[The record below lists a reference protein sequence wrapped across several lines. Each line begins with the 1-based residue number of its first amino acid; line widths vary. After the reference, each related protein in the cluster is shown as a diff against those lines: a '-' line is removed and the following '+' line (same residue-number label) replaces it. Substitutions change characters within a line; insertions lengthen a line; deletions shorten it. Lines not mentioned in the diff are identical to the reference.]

1 GMANSAATPAQV
13 ELLAERGAAQLL
25 SGPPADT
32 AEAVAGRLLAIQGQD
47 LRGARLAI
55 RARSTAL
62 TAADVD
68 EALTVRRTLVTGWLN
83 RGTLHL
89 VRSADYWRLHQLT
102 TPPLHTGCFRRL
114 GQEGI
119 QPDEADRG
127 VAVIERALAA
137 DGPLTRAQLGERL
150 SAAGL
155 RTAGQA
161 LVYLLFLAGLRG
173 ISVRGPMAGS
183 EQAFVLA
190 RDWLGAPPAVDRDAG
205 LGWLARRYLAGH
217 GPAADRDLAKWS
229 GLSLRAARRGLAS
242 IAAELAERADGLVSL
257 AQPPGDGVSAGPP
270 ADDGLERGVAGGGV
284 PGGGAPGGGAR
295 GDGATRGGA
304 SGGGAPGGSAPG
316 GLPPA
321 RLLGAFDPVLHG
333 WQSRDPVL
341 GRHERA
347 IVQGGMFRPF
357 AMVRGRAVGTWGLP
371 GGRVVLTELEELTA
385 ADRAELAADA
395 ADVARF
401 LGLPQPIR

>member
-1 GMANSAATPAQV
+1 MANSPAAPAQAQV
-13 ELLAERGAAQLL
+13 LAERGAAQLL
-25 SGPPADT
+25 SGPPADS

-47 LRGARLAI
+47 PRGARLAI
-55 RARSTAL
+55 RARSTGL

-68 EALTVRRTLVTGWLN
+68 QALTVRRTLVTGWLN

-89 VRSADYWRLHQLT
+89 VRSADYWPLHQLT

-114 GQEGI
+114 AQEGI

-127 VAVIERALAA
+127 IAVIEHALRT

-173 ISVRGPMAGS
+173 VSVRGPMTGQ
-183 EQAFVLA
+183 EQAYVLA
-190 RDWLGAPPAVDRDAG
+190 RDWLGAPPAFDRDTA

-217 GPAADRDLAKWS
+217 GPATDRDLAKWS
-229 GLSLRAARRGLAS
+229 GLSLRDVRRGLAS
-242 IAAELAERADGLVSL
+242 IAAESAESAESAER
-257 AQPPGDGVSAGPP
+257 AGPP
-270 ADDGLERGVAGGGV
+270 AE
-284 PGGGAPGGGAR
+284 
-295 GDGATRGGA
+295 
-304 SGGGAPGGSAPG
+304 
-316 GLPPA
+316 LPPA

-333 WQSRDPVL
+333 WQSRAPVL
-341 GRHERA
+341 GQHERA

-371 GGRVVLTELEELTA
+371 GGRVVLRELEELTA

-395 ADVARF
+395 ADVTRF
-401 LGLPQPIR
+401 LGLPQPAS

>member
-1 GMANSAATPAQV
+1 MANSAAAPAQAR
-13 ELLAERGAAQLL
+13 LLAERGAAQLL
-25 SGPPADT
+25 SAPPADS
-32 AEAVAGRLLAIQGQD
+32 AEAVARRLLAIQGQD
-47 LRGARLAI
+47 PRGARLAI
-55 RARSTAL
+55 RARSTGL

-68 EALTVRRTLVTGWLN
+68 RALTERRTLVTGWLN

-114 GQEGI
+114 AQEGI
-119 QPDEADRG
+119 QPDQADRG
-127 VAVIERALAA
+127 AGVIERALTK

-173 ISVRGPMAGS
+173 ISVRGPMAGQ
-183 EQAFVLA
+183 EQAYVLA
-190 RDWLGAPPAVDRDAG
+190 RDWLGSPPAADREAT
-205 LGWLARRYLAGH
+205 LSWLARRYLAGH

-242 IAAELAERADGLVSL
+242 IAADLVERADGLASL
-257 AQPPGDGVSAGPP
+257 ALGEGSGAGQP
-270 ADDGLERGVAGGGV
+270 DGLAGEPGGCGPGGEVPGRRVPGHRVPGHRV
-284 PGGGAPGGGAR
+284 PGGQ
-295 GDGATRGGA
+295 A
-304 SGGGAPGGSAPG
+304 SAE
-316 GLPPA
+316 LPPA
-321 RLLGAFDPVLHG
+321 RLLGAFDPVLPG
-333 WQSRDPVL
+333 WQSRAPVL
-341 GRHERA
+341 GRHAKA

-371 GGRVVLTELEELTA
+371 GGRVVVTELEDLTDTDHA
-385 ADRAELAADA
+385 ALAADA
-395 ADVARF
+395 ADVTRF
-401 LGLPQPIR
+401 LGLPPAS

>member
-1 GMANSAATPAQV
+1 MANSAAAPAQAQV
-13 ELLAERGAAQLL
+13 LAERGAAQLL
-25 SGPPADT
+25 SGPAADT

-47 LRGARLAI
+47 PRGARLAI
-55 RARSTAL
+55 RARSTGL

-68 EALTVRRTLVTGWLN
+68 AALTERRTLVTGWLN

-89 VRSADYWRLHQLT
+89 VRSEDYWRLHQLT

-114 GQEGI
+114 AEEGI
-119 QPDEADRG
+119 QPDQADRG
-127 VAVIERALAA
+127 AAVIEQALSK

-161 LVYLLFLAGLRG
+161 LVYLLYLAGLRG
-173 ISVRGPMAGS
+173 ISVRGPMAGR
-183 EQAFVLA
+183 EQAYVLA
-190 RDWLGAPPAVDRDAG
+190 RDWLGAPPALDRDAAADRDAAQDRDAA

-229 GLSLRAARRGLAS
+229 GLPVRDARRGLAS
-242 IAAELAERADGLVSL
+242 IADELVERADGLVSL
-257 AQPPGDGVSAGPP
+257 APRRSSA
-270 ADDGLERGVAGGGV
+270 
-284 PGGGAPGGGAR
+284 APGVDSAAPGRGSAAPGR
-295 GDGATRGGA
+295 GDAAR
-304 SGGGAPGGSAPG
+304 APGE
-316 GLPPA
+316 LPPA

-333 WQSRDPVL
+333 WQSRAPVL

-371 GGRVVLTELEELTA
+371 GGRVVLTELEDLTA
-385 ADRAELAADA
+385 ADRAELTADA

-401 LGLPQPIR
+401 LGLG

>member
-1 GMANSAATPAQV
+1 MANSAAVPAQV
-13 ELLAERGAAQLL
+13 QVLAERGAAQLL

-32 AEAVAGRLLAIQGQD
+32 AEAVAERLLAIQGQD
-47 LRGARLAI
+47 SRGARLAI
-55 RARSTAL
+55 RARSTGL

-68 EALTVRRTLVTGWLN
+68 AALTVRRTLVTGWLN

-89 VRSADYWRLHQLT
+89 VRSADYWPLHQLT

-114 GQEGI
+114 AQEGI
-119 QPDEADRG
+119 SPDQAERG
-127 VAVIERALAA
+127 AGVIEHALGA

-173 ISVRGPMAGS
+173 VSVRGPMAGA
-183 EQAFVLA
+183 EQAYVLA
-190 RDWLGAPPAVDRDAG
+190 RDWLGAPPAVDRDAA
-205 LGWLARRYLAGH
+205 LGWLAGRYLAGH

-229 GLSLRAARRGLAS
+229 GLSLRDVRRGLAS
-242 IAAELAERADGLVSL
+242 LDLVERDDGLVSL
-257 AQPPGDGVSAGPP
+257 ARLADGPPGDDARPPADDVPSAGPP
-270 ADDGLERGVAGGGV
+270 GGGT
-284 PGGGAPGGGAR
+284 AA
-295 GDGATRGGA
+295 
-304 SGGGAPGGSAPG
+304 

-333 WQSRDPVL
+333 WQSRALVL
-341 GRHERA
+341 GQHERA

-371 GGRVVLTELEELTA
+371 GGRVVLTELEDLAA
-385 ADRAELAADA
+385 ADRAALEADA
-395 ADVARF
+395 ADVTRF
-401 LGLPQPIR
+401 LGLPQPLADRGQSPRT

>member
-1 GMANSAATPAQV
+1 MANSAAPPGPGQ
-13 ELLAERGAAQLL
+13 LLAERAAAQLL
-25 SGPPADT
+25 SGPRAAT

-47 LRGARLAI
+47 PRGARLAI
-55 RARSTAL
+55 RARSTGL

-68 EALTVRRTLVTGWLN
+68 QALTVRRTLVTGWLN

-89 VRSADYWRLHQLT
+89 VRSADYWPLHQLT

-119 QPDEADRG
+119 QPDQADRG
-127 VAVIERALAA
+127 VAVIERALRA

-150 SAAGL
+150 AAAGL

-173 ISVRGPMAGS
+173 VAVRGPMAGP
-183 EQAFVLA
+183 EQAYVLA
-190 RDWLGAPPAVDRDAG
+190 RDWVGAPPDLDRAAG

-217 GPAADRDLAKWS
+217 GPATERDLAKWS
-229 GLSLRAARRGLAS
+229 GLPLGAARSGLAS
-242 IAAELAERADGLVSL
+242 IAAGLAERAGGLVSL
-257 AQPPGDGVSAGPP
+257 
-270 ADDGLERGVAGGGV
+270 V
-284 PGGGAPGGGAR
+284 PGRSSGPGHPAGEPSDEGP
-295 GDGATRGGA
+295 D
-304 SGGGAPGGSAPG
+304 SGPAE
-316 GLPPA
+316 LPPA

-333 WQSRDPVL
+333 WQSRAPVL

-371 GGRVVLTELEELTA
+371 GGRVVLTELEDLA
-385 ADRAELAADA
+385 APDRAGLAADA
-395 ADVARF
+395 ADVTRF
-401 LGLPQPIR
+401 LGLPPDD

>member
-1 GMANSAATPAQV
+1 MANSAAVPAQV
-13 ELLAERGAAQLL
+13 RVLAERGAAQLL

-55 RARSTAL
+55 RARSTGL

-68 EALTVRRTLVTGWLN
+68 AALTVRRTLVTGWLN

-89 VRSADYWRLHQLT
+89 VRSADYWTLHQLT

-114 GQEGI
+114 AQEGI
-119 QPDEADRG
+119 QPAQAERG
-127 VAVIERALAA
+127 VAVIERALGA

-173 ISVRGPMAGS
+173 VSVRGPMAGA
-183 EQAFVLA
+183 EQAYVLA
-190 RDWLGAPPAVDRDAG
+190 RDWLGAPPAMDRDAA

-229 GLSLRAARRGLAS
+229 GLSLRDVRCGLARLN
-242 IAAELAERADGLVSL
+242 LAERAGGLVSL
-257 AQPPGDGVSAGPP
+257 ARPPGS
-270 ADDGLERGVAGGGV
+270 
-284 PGGGAPGGGAR
+284 
-295 GDGATRGGA
+295 GA
-304 SGGGAPGGSAPG
+304 SAE
-316 GLPPA
+316 LPPP

-333 WQSRDPVL
+333 WQSRAPVL
-341 GRHERA
+341 GQHERA

-357 AMVRGRAVGTWGLP
+357 AMVRGRAVATWGLP
-371 GGRVVLTELEELTA
+371 GGRVELTELEDLAA
-385 ADRAELAADA
+385 ADRAALAADA
-395 ADVARF
+395 TDVTHF
-401 LGLPQPIR
+401 LGLPQPAN

>member
-1 GMANSAATPAQV
+1 MANSAAAPAQAQV
-13 ELLAERGAAQLL
+13 LAERGAAQLL
-25 SGPPADT
+25 SGPAADT

-47 LRGARLAI
+47 PRGARLAI
-55 RARSTAL
+55 RARSTGL

-68 EALTVRRTLVTGWLN
+68 AALTERRTLVTGWLN

-89 VRSADYWRLHQLT
+89 VCSVDYWRLHQLT

-114 GQEGI
+114 AQEGI
-119 QPDEADRG
+119 QPDQADRG
-127 VAVIERALAA
+127 AAVIEQALSEN
-137 DGPLTRAQLGERL
+137 GPLTRVQLGERL

-173 ISVRGPMAGS
+173 ISVRGPMAGR
-183 EQAFVLA
+183 EQAYVLA
-190 RDWLGAPPAVDRDAG
+190 RDWLGAPPALGRDAGQDRDAA

-229 GLSLRAARRGLAS
+229 GLPVGDARRGLAS
-242 IAAELAERADGLVSL
+242 IASELAERADGLVSL
-257 AQPPGDGVSAGPP
+257 APSRGSVAGP
-270 ADDGLERGVAGGGV
+270 
-284 PGGGAPGGGAR
+284 
-295 GDGATRGGA
+295 
-304 SGGGAPGGSAPG
+304 PG

-333 WQSRDPVL
+333 WQSRAPVL

-371 GGRVVLTELEELTA
+371 GGRVVLTELEDLAA
-385 ADRAELAADA
+385 ADRAELTADA

-401 LGLPQPIR
+401 LGLR

>member
-1 GMANSAATPAQV
+1 M
-13 ELLAERGAAQLL
+13 LAERGAAQLL
-25 SGPPADT
+25 SGPPADS

-47 LRGARLAI
+47 PRGARLAI
-55 RARSTAL
+55 RARSTRL

-68 EALTVRRTLVTGWLN
+68 RALTVRRTLVTGWLN

-89 VRSADYWRLHQLT
+89 VRSADYWPLHQLT
-102 TPPLHTGCFRRL
+102 TPPLHTSCFRRL
-114 GQEGI
+114 AQEGI
-119 QPDEADRG
+119 QPDQADRG
-127 VAVIERALAA
+127 AAVIERALAA

-173 ISVRGPMAGS
+173 ISVRGPMAGR
-183 EQAFVLA
+183 EQAYVLA
-190 RDWLGAPPAVDRDAG
+190 RDWLGARPALDPDAA
-205 LGWLARRYLAGH
+205 LGWLAYRYLAGH

-229 GLSLRAARRGLAS
+229 GLSVRAARRGLAS
-242 IAAELAERADGLVSL
+242 IAGALVEHEHGLVSL
-257 AQPPGDGVSAGPP
+257 ARGRGSRAEPPDGRAGQPDADGPGGAIPVGAIPGSAIPGS
-270 ADDGLERGVAGGGV
+270 AI
-284 PGGGAPGGGAR
+284 PGGGGPAE
-295 GDGATRGGA
+295 
-304 SGGGAPGGSAPG
+304 
-316 GLPPA
+316 LPPA

-333 WQSRDPVL
+333 WLSRAPVL

-357 AMVRGRAVGTWGLP
+357 AMAHGRAVGTWGLP
-371 GGRVVLTELEELTA
+371 GGRVELTELEVLAA

-401 LGLPQPIR
+401 LGLPRPAS

>member
-1 GMANSAATPAQV
+1 MANLAAAPAQAR
-13 ELLAERGAAQLL
+13 LLAERGAAQLL

-47 LRGARLAI
+47 PRGARLAI
-55 RARSTAL
+55 RARSTGL
-62 TAADVD
+62 TAADVNA
-68 EALTVRRTLVTGWLN
+68 ALTGRRTLVTGWLN

-89 VRSADYWRLHQLT
+89 VRSVDYWPLHRLT

-114 GQEGI
+114 AQEGI
-119 QPDEADRG
+119 PPDQAERG
-127 VAVIERALAA
+127 AAIIERALRE
-137 DGPLTRAQLGERL
+137 DGPLTRSQLGDRL
-150 SAAGL
+150 TTAGL

-173 ISVRGPMAGS
+173 ISVRGPITGR
-183 EQAFVLA
+183 EQAYVLA
-190 RDWLGAPPAVDRDAG
+190 RDWLGAPPALDREAA

-229 GLSLRAARRGLAS
+229 GLPVRDARRGLAS
-242 IAAELAERADGLVSL
+242 IAAGLVQRDDGLVSL
-257 AQPPGDGVSAGPP
+257 APGRDSRAGQPDGRAGNPDGEIPGGEAPD
-270 ADDGLERGVAGGGV
+270 
-284 PGGGAPGGGAR
+284 GGAPAQ
-295 GDGATRGGA
+295 
-304 SGGGAPGGSAPG
+304 
-316 GLPPA
+316 LPPA

-333 WQSRDPVL
+333 WQSRTPVL

-357 AMVRGRAVGTWGLP
+357 AMVHGRAVGTWGLP
-371 GGRVVLTELEELTA
+371 GGRVELTELEDLAA
-385 ADRAELAADA
+385 ADRAGLTADA

-401 LGLPQPIR
+401 LGLPRPAS